1 MTMDTAANNASLLG
15 LPYEL
20 RKKILDL
27 AVRRPAWPPI
37 ELQPPR
43 SNAHDNALFSA
54 SRALREESLKPFF
67 RLNTCLWTIDFKDAQ
82 RIDPAGYESMKDSD
96 FAQCSSHDPLHSIGL
111 TPSLP
116 WNYPYLKRDLRR
128 LNVDIYLPSNTAPK
142 ESWEMVRRDLERMVC
157 ALDYGRRLEHLYISF
172 AMIIHSQHKPLMEEQ
187 LAALDTLA
195 GIKPRGCVHI
205 YLRHIL
211 GQHGTTLLTP
221 RQSSGTK
228 SAIKLDIIRQRVQI
242 KEDPGKTSNIE
253 DNYYNQSAANLSQDV
268 GQAEKDH
275 FQRVE
280 AESKDKQIRSP
291 WMREGSD
298 VPPVSRNRSAG
309 AMTKGKLLTT
319 PSRMLKLILPL
330 TTKDTNHDRK
340 DVEPLALLVHPQQP
354 LSYLERLIQSEL
366 PTIPTEK
373 GERAPVV
380 TFRAQDTTEEDI
392 GSGKTATQAA
402 KEEEDTEQEEYELEN
417 GEETRI
423 GDKVEKTG
431 KISSAKA
438 KEEDKKLPRH
448 GHASDKAAEVSD
460 PDHPNFVRWSPSTEI
475 GDFIRD
481 AARGTE
487 FAVDIE
493 GAPEAIYVGVPSFAD
508 RTYYLRMRLR
518 KTAKKISASAD
529 IKRECDELAQRGAK
543 RVAQSGFAG
552 LLGWWGLVYYLT
564 FQTDLGWDVMEPV
577 TYLVGLSGL
586 IGGYTWFLYHNREVS
601 YRSAMNFTVSRR
613 QSQLYEKKG
622 FDVTMWEGLVE
633 EGNRLRREIKMVAD
647 EYDVEWDERKEEGS
661 EKVAE
666 ELRKARQAANGS
678 KKKKGKDDDGDDD

>member
-1 MTMDTAANNASLLG
+1 M
-15 LPYEL
+15 E
-20 RKKILDL
+20 R
-27 AVRRPAWPPI
+27 
-37 ELQPPR
+37 
-43 SNAHDNALFSA
+43 LFSRLA
-54 SRALREESLKPFF
+54 SRA
-67 RLNTCLWTIDFKDAQ
+67 
-82 RIDPAGYESMKDSD
+82 
-96 FAQCSSHDPLHSIGL
+96 
-111 TPSLP
+111 
-116 WNYPYLKRDLRR
+116 
-128 LNVDIYLPSNTAPK
+128 APK
-142 ESWEMVRRDLERMVC
+142 ARTSWTCNECRVLQPNAHASRRT
-157 ALDYGRRLEHLYISF
+157 F
-172 AMIIHSQHKPLMEEQ
+172 ATSIQ
-187 LAALDTLA
+187 
-195 GIKPRGCVHI
+195 R
-205 YLRHIL
+205 
-211 GQHGTTLLTP
+211 
-221 RQSSGTK
+221 
-228 SAIKLDIIRQRVQI
+228 RVQI

-402 KEEEDTEQEEYELEN
+402 KEEENTEQEEYELEN

-448 GHASDKAAEVSD
+448 GHASDKTAEVSD

-666 ELRKARQAANGS
+666 ELRKARRAADGG
-678 KKKKGKDDDGDDD
+678 KKKKGKDDDEDDD